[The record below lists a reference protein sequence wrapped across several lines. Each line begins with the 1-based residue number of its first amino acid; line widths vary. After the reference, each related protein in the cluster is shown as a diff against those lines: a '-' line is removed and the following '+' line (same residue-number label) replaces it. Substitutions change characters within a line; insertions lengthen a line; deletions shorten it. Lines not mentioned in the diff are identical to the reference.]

1 MILTLAFVSGFQHAI
16 AEKVF
21 NFWGHIRVQQHPS
34 YSADLSDEL
43 PSRGNDT
50 VLRLIKNNSA
60 VRSVDAY
67 ASKAS
72 LLKSA
77 SNMEGVI
84 LKGVD
89 ANFSRERMLP
99 FLIKG
104 SWLSF
109 DSTLPSILI
118 SAHTARVLELDTG
131 HKAYLYF
138 MSREAAAPKIRPVKV
153 AGIYK
158 TAIEE
163 YDRSFAIVDMS
174 LIQKLQGWGTDEI
187 SGYEITLNNYQQD
200 RMTAN
205 ALLDDLPV
213 SWYATPLREIYPNIF
228 DWLELQNTNR
238 TLIIVIMCIV
248 AVINLISCLLILVLE
263 RSKMIGLLKALG
275 SRDALVQGIFWRQG
289 IYISLRG
296 ILWGNILGLILC
308 FLQQTTG
315 FIRLDESAYYLQ
327 VAPVRLIGWHVLAVN
342 AGTFIVCVL
351 LLSLP
356 ALLVRKIEPVRALRF
371 D

>member
-1 MILTLAFVSGFQHAI
+1 MILTLAFVSGFQQAI

-43 PSRGNDT
+43 PSRGSDT
-50 VLRLIKNNSA
+50 VLNILKNNPA
-60 VRSVDAY
+60 VKSVDMY

-77 SNMEGVI
+77 SNMEGII
-84 LKGVD
+84 LKGVN
-89 ANFSRERMLP
+89 ANFSKERMQP
-99 FLIKG
+99 FLVKG
-104 SWLSF
+104 QWLSF
-109 DSTLPSILI
+109 DSTLPSVVI

-131 HKAYLYF
+131 QRAYLYF

-153 AGIYK
+153 VGIYK

-163 YDRSFAIVDMS
+163 YDRSIAIVDMS
-174 LIQKLQGWGTDEI
+174 LIQKLQEWNRSQF
-187 SGYEITLNNYQQD
+187 SGYEVTLHDYRQD
-200 RMTAN
+200 HMAAN
-205 ALLDDLPV
+205 DLLDELPV
-213 SWYATPLREIYPNIF
+213 SWYATPMKDIYPNIF
-228 DWLELQNTNR
+228 DWLDLQDTNR
-238 TLIIVIMCIV
+238 ALIIVIMCIV

-263 RSKMIGLLKALG
+263 RTKMIGLLKALG
-275 SRDALVQGIFWRQG
+275 SRDSMVQGIFWRQG
-289 IYISLRG
+289 IYISLKG
-296 ILWGNILGLILC
+296 IFWGNITGLLIC
-308 FLQQTTG
+308 FLQKVTG
-315 FIRLDESAYYLQ
+315 FIRLDESAYYLRE
-327 VAPVRLIGWHVLAVN
+327 APVRLIGWHLLAVN